1 MKPTS
6 IRLRSGTLDTIRGLT
21 LVSMIVYH
29 AAGIWSISTVLTGA
43 GTGPSGLGSGSRA
56 SAVRLF
62 SSPASAGRW
71 GAILCAGG

>member
-29 AAGIWSISTVLTGA
+29 ACWDLVYLYRFDWGWYRS
-43 GTGPSGLGSGSRA
+43 SGLGSGSRA